1 MQTIQILALGKCKE
15 PYLREACGEY
25 EKRLSRFCK
34 LDIVEIEPLSLPQ
47 NPSDREIAQALEKEG
62 EMLLKRIKGYCIA
75 MCIEGKQLDSPA
87 LARKIDAAAGGGES
101 GAVTFCIGS
110 SYGLADEV
118 KRRAALRL
126 SMSPM
131 TFPHQ
136 LARVMLLEQI
146 YRSYQIISGTKYH
159 K

>member
-1 MQTIQILALGKCKE
+1 MQMIQILALGKCKE
-15 PYLREACGEY
+15 PYLRQACQEY
-25 EKRLSRFCK
+25 EKRLSRFCR
-34 LDIVEIEPLSLPQ
+34 LALVELEPVPMPP
-47 NPSDREIAQALEKEG
+47 NPSEKEVAAALEKEG
-62 EMLLKRIKGYCIA
+62 ALLRKYIKGFCVA
-75 MCIEGKQLDSPA
+75 LCIEGKLLDSPA
-87 LARKIDAAAGGGES
+87 LAKTIAGAAAGGSS

-110 SYGLADEV
+110 SYGLSPQLKQCAD
-118 KRRAALRL
+118 LRL

-146 YRSYQIISGTKYH
+146 YRSYQILSGTKYH